1 MERLAADGSNCI
13 CVGVMTDVGGYFD
26 TSAISV
32 LIVSVGVEI
41 CDFDSA
47 VCFRKDIVVY
57 PV

>member
-1 MERLAADGSNCI
+1 MAADGSNSI
-13 CVGVMTDVGGYFD
+13 CVGVMIDVGGYFD